1 MNEEALRDYETIIG
15 MAPAAGE
22 NPTSAEWHIL
32 YSASS
37 SAVLQLL
44 HLKRY
49 AEAADMCDRMAQWN
63 KEYADPAKRKQF
75 ADWAQFIRQT
85 NFVNNPSIP
94 F

>member
-1 MNEEALRDYETIIG
+1 
-15 MAPAAGE
+15 
-22 NPTSAEWHIL
+22 
-32 YSASS
+32 
-37 SAVLQLL
+37 
-44 HLKRY
+44 
-49 AEAADMCDRMAQWN
+49 MCDRMAKWN

>member
-1 MNEEALRDYETIIG
+1 MNEEALKDYNAILDMEPAIG
-15 MAPAAGE
+15 DAPA
-22 NPTSAEWHIL
+22 PAEWHIL

-49 AEAADMCDRMAQWN
+49 AEAADMCDRMAKWN